1 MPRTFYDNSKRTKIN
16 ISFDIELLGKIDEY
30 AKNNYM
36 SRTAV
41 ITQACTQLVMAQE
54 VTRALSK
61 LAISMQRI
69 ADTQEIDEQ
78 SKKELESFK
87 ALAYFLAEK

>member
-1 MPRTFYDNSKRTKIN
+1 MPRAIYDSDKTKIN
-16 ISFDIELLGKIDEY
+16 ISFDRELLGKIDEY

-41 ITQACTQLVMAQE
+41 IKQACTQLVMAQE
-54 VTRALSK
+54 VTQALSK
-61 LAISMQRI
+61 LALSMQRI

-87 ALAYFLAEK
+87 AIAYFLAQK

>member
-1 MPRTFYDNSKRTKIN
+1 MPKAINDNGKTKIN
-16 ISFDIELLGKIDEY
+16 IAFDVELLDKIDEY

-41 ITQACTQLVMAQE
+41 IKQACTQLVMAQE
-54 VTRALSK
+54 VTQALSK
-61 LAISMQRI
+61 LALSMQRI
-69 ADTQEIDEQ
+69 ADTQQIDEQ

-87 ALAYFLAEK
+87 TLAYFLAEK